1 LNQTQQNLKNAFAG
15 ESQASQKYLVFAAI
29 ADKEGFPAAARL
41 FRAAAEAERVHA
53 ARHLEASGE
62 AGTTAQN
69 LKKAISG
76 ENYEFTEMYPPFIT
90 QARVEGHTAA
100 ELSFSRANAVEQI
113 HHGLFQRALAEVESE
128 ERGPGA
134 PYYVCQVCGHT
145 VTGQAPD
152 KCPTCGA
159 PHQRFSRVD

>member
-1 LNQTQQNLKNAFAG
+1 MSQTLQNLKNAFAG
-15 ESQASQKYLVFAAI
+15 ESQASMKYLVFASI

-41 FRAAAEAERVHA
+41 FRAAAEAERAHA

-62 AGTTAQN
+62 AGSTVEN

-76 ENYEFTEMYPPFIT
+76 ESYEFTEIYPPFIT
-90 QARVEGHTAA
+90 QARAEGHNSA

-113 HHGLFQRALAEVESE
+113 HHGLFLRALAEVESDDRE
-128 ERGPGA
+128 PGA

-145 VTGQAPD
+145 VLGQAPD

-159 PHQRFSRVD
+159 ANERFKRVD